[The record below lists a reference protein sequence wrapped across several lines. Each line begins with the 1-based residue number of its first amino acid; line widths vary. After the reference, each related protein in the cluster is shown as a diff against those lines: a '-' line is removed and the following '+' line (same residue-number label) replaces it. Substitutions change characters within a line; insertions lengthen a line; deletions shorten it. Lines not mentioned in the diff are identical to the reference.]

1 MYTTVIGFVPLSKPE
16 TTGAN
21 HRTVE
26 VEPASVCGDTL
37 QAEAESSHTFCGLV
51 DSKREDVAMPK
62 AVPVNEGGVD
72 GIVLRSDVKYLTG
85 TRYWSQ

>member
-37 QAEAESSHTFCGLV
+37 QGEAESSHTFCGLV
-51 DSKREDVAMPK
+51 DTTRGIVAAPK
-62 AVPVNEGGVD
+62 AMPVNEGGVD

>member
-1 MYTTVIGFVPLSKPE
+1 MGFVPLSKPE

-21 HRTVE
+21 QRTVE

-37 QAEAESSHTFCGLV
+37 QAEAESSHMLCGAV
-51 DSKREDVAMPK
+51 DNTKGIVATPK
-62 AVPVNEGGVD
+62 AMPVNEGGVD
-72 GIVLRSDVKYLTG
+72 GIVVPSDVKYLTG